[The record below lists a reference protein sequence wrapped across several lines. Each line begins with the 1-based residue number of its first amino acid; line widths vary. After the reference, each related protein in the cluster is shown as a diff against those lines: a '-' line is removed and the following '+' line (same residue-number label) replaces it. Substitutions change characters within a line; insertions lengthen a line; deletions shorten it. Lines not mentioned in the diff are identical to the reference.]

1 MRMATPSS
9 GPVEVLRRRIA
20 GEVVSFFN
28 DKSRDQRPVQRSNDA
43 MIPPGSVAW
52 RVHGDVTG
60 MMVGGIAALLLQML
74 HPKALAGVWDHSDF
88 RADMHGRL
96 RNTARFIAVTTFGA
110 KADADATIARVRR
123 IHDHVSGTL
132 PNGDTYDANDPWL
145 LAFVHV
151 AGSAMFLEGWR
162 RFGEPAMSAA
172 DQDQYWL
179 DVAPIA
185 RALGAD
191 PVPVTAGEAAALIRR
206 FRPEL
211 VANDRSREVA
221 RTILRQPAAK
231 LRALPVQALLM
242 QSGVDLLPDW
252 ARTMHGLRSSGL
264 GRPALG
270 AATTGLAKTLRWAL
284 TG

>member
-1 MRMATPSS
+1 MATRSPR
-9 GPVEVLRRRIA
+9 PADILRRRIA
-20 GEVVSFFN
+20 GEVVAFFN
-28 DKSRDQRPVQRSNDA
+28 DKSRDQRPVVRSPDA
-43 MIPPGSVAW
+43 LIPPGSVAW
-52 RVHGDVTG
+52 RVHGDVTS

-110 KADADATIARVRR
+110 REDAEGALARVRR

-132 PNGDTYDANDPWL
+132 PDGDPYDANDPWL
-145 LAFVHV
+145 LAFVHL

-162 RFGEPAMSAA
+162 RFGEPGMSAR

-185 RALGAD
+185 RGLGAD
-191 PVPVTAGEAAALIRR
+191 PVPVTVAEAAALMAR

-211 VANDRSREVA
+211 VGNERSREVA

-242 QSGVDLLPDW
+242 QSGVDLLPEW

-270 AATTGLAKTLRWAL
+270 VATTGLAKTLRWAL

>member
-1 MRMATPSS
+1 VA
-9 GPVEVLRRRIA
+9 
-20 GEVVSFFN
+20 FFN
-28 DKSRDQRPVQRSNDA
+28 DKSRDQRPVLRSAEA
-43 MIPPGSVAW
+43 MMPPGSVAW

-110 KADADATIARVRR
+110 QADAEAAIARVRR
-123 IHDHVSGTL
+123 IHDGVQGSL
-132 PNGDTYDANDPWL
+132 PNGAAYDANDPWL
-145 LAFVHV
+145 LAWVHL

-162 RFGEPAMSAA
+162 RFGEPAMSQA

-179 DVAPIA
+179 DVAPMA

-191 PVPVTAGEAAALIRR
+191 PVPVSVAEAQALMAR
-206 FRPEL
+206 FRDEL
-211 VANDRSREVA
+211 VADERSDAVA
-221 RTILRQPAAK
+221 RTILRQAPTK
-231 LRALPVQALLM
+231 LRAYPVQALLM

-252 ARTMHGLRSSGL
+252 ARSLHKLRSSGI
-264 GRPALG
+264 GRPAVG
-270 AATTGLAKTLRWAL
+270 VATTGLAKTLRWAL
-284 TG
+284 AR